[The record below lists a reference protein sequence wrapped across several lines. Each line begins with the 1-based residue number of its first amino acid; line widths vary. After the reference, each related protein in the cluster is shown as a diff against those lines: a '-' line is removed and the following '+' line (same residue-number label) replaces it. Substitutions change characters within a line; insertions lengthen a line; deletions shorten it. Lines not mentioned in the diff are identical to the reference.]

1 MTEEVISQLEG
12 RTIEFTQSEQQRE
25 NDKKIN
31 DKILRDLW
39 DKQKKYTISS
49 IGIPEREE
57 KSMQ

>member
-39 DKQKKYTISS
+39 DKQKK
-49 IGIPEREE
+49 
-57 KSMQ
+57 